1 MLFIFIYIY
10 IYISFSYI
18 LEKDLRK
25 DYNKREKLNEIK

>member
-10 IYISFSYI
+10 IYISFSYT